1 MGFEKLKKITE
12 LILEKNKKQISLI
25 KNSSYPINYR
35 YLSSHKELRAQTI
48 NVLDIAENLLPDN
61 KSYFVNIKNLIN
73 NNHFYTL
80 YSAKKALK
88 HIFELIEIEEVS
100 ELKIKELK
108 IFESAEDKLEQAGLS
123 FRNENYPSVFN
134 NLNTALE
141 LVLKDKIGIPVTL
154 KGINTSNV
162 IELLVKEK
170 TLSYQYFDEAKKR
183 VTLIDN
189 KIKHTG
195 YSPSPPQCISALKA
209 MQDLMSKLKDK
220 EIKISEELR
229 NKIFESLYDR
239 KGKNKSQLRTRYSN
253 RNNHKNRKQRT

>member
-1 MGFEKLKKITE
+1 MTE
-12 LILEKNKKQISLI
+12 LILDKVKKQISETKATYKRTSTPFPLI
-25 KNSSYPINYR
+25 Y
-35 YLSSHKELRAQTI
+35 YLRLSHFKSLRAQVK
-48 NVLDIAENLLPDN
+48 NVFNIADNLLPEH
-61 KSYFVNIKNLIN
+61 KSYFLSIKNLIN
-73 NNHFYTL
+73 QYEYYTMPN
-80 YSAKKALK
+80 AQEALE
-88 HIFELIEIEEVS
+88 HILEIIDIEETS

-108 IFESAEDKLEQAGLS
+108 IFESAEDKLEQASLS
-123 FRNENYPSVFN
+123 FRDEKYSSVFN

-170 TLSYQYFDEAKKR
+170 SYCYQYLDEAQKR

-195 YSPSPPQCISALKA
+195 YSPSPPECITALKA
-209 MQDLMSKLKDK
+209 MQDLMSHLKNK
-220 EIKISEELR
+220 EIKISDELR

-239 KGKNKSQLRTRYSN
+239 KGKTSPKLSDNS
-253 RNNHKNRKQRT
+253 